1 MGDQE
6 DRLTRIEEKL
16 DKLSDAIVAIARAE
30 EKLIQLTTITD
41 VLFKKVADVENRLRE
56 LESNVNKTQSFI
68 GGASRVFWMF
78 ASGLLTAV
86 AGILAYN
93 IWG

>member
-1 MGDQE
+1 MTDQE
-6 DRLTRIEEKL
+6 DRLTRIEQKL

-41 VLFKKVADVENRLRE
+41 VLFKKLADVENRLRDVE
-56 LESNVNKTQSFI
+56 GNVSSTQSFI
-68 GGASRVFWMF
+68 SGASKIFWMF
-78 ASGLLTAV
+78 FSGLLTAL
-86 AGILAYN
+86 AGIVAYN